1 MAQTSSYGLR
11 QWEIHEGIHREE
23 LNQAMA
29 GIDSALA
36 GAVAGATSTLT
47 GSINEVRTNLTSS
60 IAAVNGALADTAAGL
75 EGSITELQGDLAAL
89 EKAQASKAEYLT
101 GTFTGNGAS
110 SRVISLGRT
119 PKAVLLE
126 NKEGERF
133 WDGLCRMGGLA
144 LTSLP
149 FGNNDTHYM
158 AIQTGGFTVSA
169 VSTNYGTNANGFTYY
184 YLALL

>member
-1 MAQTSSYGLR
+1 MMAQTSQYGLR
-11 QWEIHEGIHREE
+11 QWEANEVPRHRDF
-23 LNQAMA
+23 NQAMVEVDQA
-29 GIDSALA
+29 LLGAVTGVNEALSKAAADLKEDITGLRGEVSALE
-36 GAVAGATSTLT
+36 
-47 GSINEVRTNLTSS
+47 I
-60 IAAVNGALADTAAGL
+60 
-75 EGSITELQGDLAAL
+75 
-89 EKAQASKAEYLT
+89 AQASKAEYLT
-101 GTFTGNGAS
+101 GTYVGNGTN

-144 LTSLP
+144 LTGLP
-149 FGNNDTHYM
+149 FGDNDPPYM

-169 VSTNYGTNANGFTYY
+169 VETNYGTNANGFTYY